1 MTTTRRPFR
10 RASEEERRTSL
21 IEATQECIVQG
32 GIAAV
37 TIRRVAEFAE
47 VTPGLVRHYFPDKNA
62 LLCEA
67 HRATMSNMT
76 RYAKDAIHSQEEPA
90 RDRLQLFVRTSL
102 EAPVMQPRNHQL
114 WTSFCSLINSVPEIA
129 EIHREAY
136 LEFRVECEYLVREV
150 FAERKQDVTE
160 DQIVRHAIAVNAL
173 IDGLWIEGCLAMDL
187 FKSGELAELGVSSV
201 ENLLGI
207 SSV

>member
-1 MTTTRRPFR
+1 MTSTRRPFR

-37 TIRRVAEFAE
+37 TIRRVAEFAD
-47 VTPGLVRHYFPDKNA
+47 VTPGLVRHYFPDKKA

-76 RYAKDAIHSQEEPA
+76 RYAADALHDQDASA
-90 RDRLQLFVRTSL
+90 RDRLRLFVRTSL

-114 WTSFCSLINSVPEIA
+114 WTSFCSLINSIPEIA
-129 EIHREAY
+129 DIHREAY
-136 LEFRVECEYLVREV
+136 LEFRVECEYLVKEV
-150 FAERKQDVTE
+150 FAERGEAIDQA
-160 DQIVRHAIAVNAL
+160 QIVRHSIAVNAL

-187 FKSGELAELGVSSV
+187 FESGELADLGVSSV

-207 SSV
+207 QD